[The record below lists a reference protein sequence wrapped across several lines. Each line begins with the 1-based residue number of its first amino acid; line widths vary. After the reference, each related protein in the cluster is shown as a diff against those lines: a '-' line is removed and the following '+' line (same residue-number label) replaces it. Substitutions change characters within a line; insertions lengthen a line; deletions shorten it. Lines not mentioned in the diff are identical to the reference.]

1 MTTFRNDHQRALAC
15 RTLLSFVNLEVYFT
29 TEGNRPGP
37 TELAS
42 ELLTCIKRDGPSMLS
57 RGEQIMI
64 CAAFDFWNGAGG
76 ASIWQ
81 IQSHLNVNVI
91 HAIGEL
97 LIACNEDPDLA
108 GAPVDAWIEKW
119 RCFRVAHAPNGF
131 TVG

>member
-15 RTLLSFVNLEVYFT
+15 KTLLSFVGMEVYFT

-42 ELLTCIKRDGPSMLS
+42 ELLACVKRDGPSMLS
-57 RGEQIMI
+57 RGEEVVLLT
-64 CAAFDFWNGAGG
+64 AYDFWNGAGT
-76 ASIWQ
+76 ASIWM
-81 IQSHLNVNVI
+81 IMSHLNVNII

-108 GAPVDAWIEKW
+108 GAPVDNWVKKW
-119 RCFRVAHAPNGF
+119 RGFRVVHAPNGF